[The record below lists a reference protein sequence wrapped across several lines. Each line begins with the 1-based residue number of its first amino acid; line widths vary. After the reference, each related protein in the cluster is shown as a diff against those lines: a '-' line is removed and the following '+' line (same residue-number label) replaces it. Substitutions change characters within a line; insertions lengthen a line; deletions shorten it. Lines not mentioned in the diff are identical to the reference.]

1 MTISIISHKNPT
13 LFMASILEG
22 LEPIPVWEIFEE
34 ISRIPRCSK
43 NEAKLQDWIEEWAK
57 EHGIAFK
64 KDDVGNV
71 LLTREA
77 SIGGRSF
84 PTLLLQ
90 AHQDM
95 VCEKTPESGHNFSTD
110 PIPIEVKGG
119 KIEAHNTS
127 LGADNGVGMALAMA
141 LLIEESFSENGKLEA
156 LFTVDEE
163 AGFTGVRNLKADF
176 FEGKKMINLDSEET
190 GVVIVS
196 SAGGGGTTYT
206 VPFRPRDQG
215 RMEGLKVEVG
225 GLLGGHSGVDI
236 HLPRYNAN
244 KLLSEGLLVLHKE
257 LPIRVVNFVG
267 GTRGNAIPRNAR
279 ADILVQRGKVEKS
292 IETLKDWEKGLD
304 KSDEKGLKVTVNPTK
319 AKPGAPIY
327 ETEKL
332 LKLVS
337 KIPFGPKSW
346 SKEFENLVQTSNN
359 NGIIKTEEGA
369 FIVSVYSRTSDST
382 DFYDNQRILTELG
395 AEIGVKTEQREG
407 GSGWKADPDS
417 PLIKVVT
424 DVYTS
429 VLGKPPVVTGI
440 HGGLECGVIAG
451 LKKGMDIV
459 SLGPTIRYP
468 HSPSENVNIQ
478 SVEVLWKV
486 LVGVV
491 PELTRLF

>member
-1 MTISIISHKNPT
+1 
-13 LFMASILEG
+13 MASILEG
-22 LEPIPVWEIFEE
+22 LEPQPVWDIFEQ

-43 NEAKLQDWIEEWAK
+43 NEAKLQDWLEEWAK
-57 EHGIAFK
+57 EHEIDFK
-64 KDDVGNV
+64 KDEVGNV

-77 SIGGRSF
+77 SSGGKSI

-95 VCEKTPESGHNFSTD
+95 VCEKTPESGHNFKTD
-110 PIPIEVKGG
+110 PIPIELVGG
-119 KIEAHNTS
+119 KLQAHNTS

-141 LLIEESFSENGKLEA
+141 LLIEESFAENGKIEA

-163 AGFTGVRNLKADF
+163 AGFTGVRNLKGDF

-244 KLLSEGLLVLHKE
+244 KLLAEGLLILHKE
-257 LPIRVVNFVG
+257 LPIRVVEFTG
-267 GTRGNAIPRNAR
+267 GTRGNAIPRNSEAL
-279 ADILVQRGKVEKS
+279 ILVQRSKIEKS
-292 IETLKDWEKGLD
+292 IEILEAWENGVD
-304 KSDEKGLKVTVNPTK
+304 KTDETGFKVSAIPDK

-327 ETEKL
+327 ETEKF

-346 SKEFENLVQTSNN
+346 SKDFENLVQTSNN

-369 FIVSVYSRTSDST
+369 FVVSVYSRTSDSV
-382 DFYDNQRILTELG
+382 DFYDNQRILSELG
-395 AEIGVKTEQREG
+395 EEIGVKTEQREG
-407 GSGWKADPDS
+407 GSGWKADPES

-424 DVYTS
+424 DVYTNVMS
-429 VLGKPPVVTGI
+429 KPPVVTGI

-468 HSPSENVNIQ
+468 HSPSEHVDIK
-478 SVEVLWKV
+478 SVEILWKV
-486 LVGVV
+486 LVAIV
-491 PELTRLF
+491 PELYQHS

>member
-1 MTISIISHKNPT
+1 
-13 LFMASILEG
+13 MASILEG
-22 LEPIPVWEIFEE
+22 LDPKPVWEIFEQ

-43 NEAKLQDWIEEWAK
+43 NEAALQDWIENWAN
-57 EHGIAFK
+57 ENNVGFK

-77 SIGGRSF
+77 SGGGGNI

-95 VCEKTPESGHNFSTD
+95 VCEKTPESSHNFKKD
-110 PIPIEVKGG
+110 PIPLEIKGG
-119 KIEAHNTS
+119 TVGAYNTS

-141 LLIEESFSENGKLEA
+141 LLIEESFAENGKLEA

-163 AGFTGVRNLKADF
+163 AGFTGVRNLKGDF
-176 FEGKKMINLDSEET
+176 FEGKTMINLDSEEA
-190 GVVIVS
+190 GVIIVS

-206 VPFRPRDQG
+206 VTFRPKEQG
-215 RMEGLKVEVG
+215 NREGLRVEVG

-244 KLLSEGLLVLHKE
+244 KLLAEGLLTLHKE
-257 LPIRVVNFVG
+257 LPIRVIEYDG
-267 GTRGNAIPRNAR
+267 GTRGNAIPRNAH
-279 ADILVQRGKVEKS
+279 ADILVQKGKAGKS
-292 IETLKDWEKGLD
+292 TEILKEWEKELD
-304 KSDEKGLKVTVNPTK
+304 KSNENDVVVSVKPIR

-346 SKEFENLVQTSNN
+346 SDDFDNLVQTSNN
-359 NGIIKTEEGA
+359 NGIIRTEEGK
-369 FIVSVYSRTSDST
+369 FTVSVYSRTCDSV

-395 AEIGVKTEQREG
+395 TEIGVKTEQREG
-407 GSGWKADPDS
+407 GSGWKADPES
-417 PLIKVVT
+417 SLLKVVT
-424 DVYTS
+424 DVYAT
-429 VLGKPPVVTGI
+429 VLGEAPLVTGI

-459 SLGPTIRYP
+459 SIGPTIRSP
-468 HSPSENVNIQ
+468 HSPSEIVEIK
-478 SVEVLWKV
+478 SVETLWKL
-486 LVGVV
+486 LVSVV
-491 PELTRLF
+491 PELTRLG

>member
-1 MTISIISHKNPT
+1 
-13 LFMASILEG
+13 MASILEG
-22 LEPIPVWEIFEE
+22 LEPEPVWEIFEQ

-57 EHGIAFK
+57 KNRIGFK
-64 KDDVGNV
+64 KDEAGNV
-71 LLTREA
+71 LLIREA
-77 SIGGRSF
+77 SSYGKRI

-95 VCEKTPESGHNFSTD
+95 VCEKTPESDHNFQTD
-110 PIPIEVKGG
+110 PLPIELKGG

-141 LLIEESFSENGKLEA
+141 LLIEESFTENGKLEA

-163 AGFTGVRNLKADF
+163 AGFTGVRNLKGDF

-206 VPFRPRDQG
+206 IPFRSKDERN
-215 RMEGLKVEVG
+215 RKGLSVKVG

-236 HLPRYNAN
+236 HRPRYNAN
-244 KLLSEGLLVLHKE
+244 KLLAQGLLALHKE
-257 LPIRVVNFVG
+257 LPLRVIEYVG

-279 ADILVQRGKVEKS
+279 ADILVQNGKVEKS
-292 IETLKDWEKGLD
+292 IEILNSWETGLD
-304 KSDEKGLKVTVNPTK
+304 KSNEKGLTLTVEPIE
-319 AKPGAPIY
+319 ARPAAPIY

-337 KIPFGPKSW
+337 QIPFGPKSW
-346 SKEFENLVQTSNN
+346 SKDFENLVQTSNN
-359 NGIIKTEEGA
+359 NGIIKTDDGS
-369 FIVSVYSRTSDST
+369 FVVSVYSRTCDSI
-382 DFYDNQRILTELG
+382 DFYDNQRILSELG
-395 AEIGVKTEQREG
+395 ADIGVKTEQRDG

-424 DVYTS
+424 DVYNH
-429 VLGKPPVVTGI
+429 VLGKSPVVTGI

-459 SLGPTIRYP
+459 SVGPTIKYP
-468 HSPSENVNIQ
+468 HSPSEYVDIK
-478 SVEVLWKV
+478 SVAVLWKV
-486 LVGVV
+486 LVGIV
-491 PELTRLF
+491 PELARLR